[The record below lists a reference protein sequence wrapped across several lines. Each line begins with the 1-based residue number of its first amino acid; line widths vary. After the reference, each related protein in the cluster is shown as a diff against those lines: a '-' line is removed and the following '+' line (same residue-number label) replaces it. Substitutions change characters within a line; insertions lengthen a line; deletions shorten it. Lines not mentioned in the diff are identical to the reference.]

1 MAACL
6 VGELRERAA
15 ELAVQDHTRGEAKA
29 AHTADRQAFGLMFW
43 LTRNRLSGSY
53 LALIAASRL

>member
-1 MAACL
+1 MRL
-6 VGELRERAA
+6 LSGY
-15 ELAVQDHTRGEAKA
+15 DKA
-29 AHTADRQAFGLMFW
+29 AAAAGGQAFGLMFW